1 MRSRPRQ
8 FASFSINTGG
18 QSSLW
23 QTFSELQSNTCA
35 HCSCPVY
42 AQVWRRAS
50 VAVAAASK
58 FWFSLGLSLGYGLDY
73 LISSCLVRYLWGKV
87 RYPLF
92 GYLA

>member
-1 MRSRPRQ
+1 MRSWPRQ

-18 QSSLW
+18 QSSFW
-23 QTFSELQSNTCA
+23 QAFLELQSNTCV

-42 AQVWRRAS
+42 AQVWRRA
-50 VAVAAASK
+50 AITATAASRFR
-58 FWFSLGLSLGYGLDY
+58 FWLGLSLGYGLDY
-73 LISSCLVRYLWGKV
+73 LISSCLVRYPWGKV